1 MNMGVKPYLITAS
14 LLAVIS
20 QRLVRKICPE
30 CKEEYKPG
38 KDVINEL
45 NIPESELQGRHFYIG
60 KGCNNCDQ
68 TGYKGR
74 MAILEIMITNDEIN
88 SLIIEESSAETIRQ
102 AAKRNG
108 MRSLAE
114 GGLNAACNGLT
125 TLEEVIR
132 ETNIN

>member
-1 MNMGVKPYLITAS
+1 
-14 LLAVIS
+14 
-20 QRLVRKICPE
+20 
-30 CKEEYKPG
+30 
-38 KDVINEL
+38 
-45 NIPESELQGRHFYIG
+45 
-60 KGCNNCDQ
+60 
-68 TGYKGR
+68 

-88 SLIIEESSAETIRQ
+88 SLIIEQASAETIRQ